1 MSYLVV
7 KSKHT
12 KKLKDL
18 RKEDL
23 ELAEKGEATLINL
36 TTLSYYDPGTCNWI
50 YILTLQNSDKKKAS
64 KKILDRHDFIKI
76 RTIAHDIFM
85 QQGVEK
91 DAQEHMRDYL
101 LFSALERYLQS
112 NKIDPGFTLKKP

>member
-18 RKEDL
+18 RKEDWD
-23 ELAEKGEATLINL
+23 LAQKGEATLINL
-36 TTLSYYDPGTCNWI
+36 TNLSYYDVGTGNWI
-50 YILTLQNSDKKKAS
+50 YILTLQNTDKKKMH
-64 KKILDRHDFIKI
+64 KKTLVRHDLLKI

-85 QQGVEK
+85 QKNIDDEYK
-91 DAQEHMRDYL
+91 EYIKDYL
-101 LFSALERYLQS
+101 LFSALERYLES
-112 NKIDPGFTLKKP
+112 NKIDPGFTLKKS